1 MTVEVGERRGGYYF
15 YVPDDWAGPSETL
28 PLVVALHG
36 KESNGPAFFWRLSR
50 EASSRRFALLAP
62 SSLGLSWG
70 TPPPNWALP
79 DPKRPGANADVDN
92 VLSLLDDIHARY
104 PIDAARTLVLGYC
117 EGAPFALRLALTAR
131 TLAATTDDPER
142 FGAVALL
149 GADLDNLPLKLDE
162 PPLRVYWALGTLDAL
177 HVYQRVRRTAREL
190 AEVQGVELVWREIE
204 RLPHIFPPPDETT
217 RLLHWFHECMVLE
230 GEQRIEWTL
239 LEPSPTP
246 AHGASA
252 DEQTGSADD
261 GVGAPS
267 AAAAQPPPPPPEDL
281 PAMLE
286 RLQLTHLSKLLAAEE
301 IDLALLRSMT
311 NFPEELAELG
321 ASEEELRKLEAAVH
335 PPPSAEVDDDD
346 EDGLALEVN

>member
-1 MTVEVGERRGGYYF
+1 MDAHPIGRVPETERARG
-15 YVPDDWAGPSETL
+15 
-28 PLVVALHG
+28 
-36 KESNGPAFFWRLSR
+36 
-50 EASSRRFALLAP
+50 
-62 SSLGLSWG
+62 
-70 TPPPNWALP
+70 
-79 DPKRPGANADVDN
+79 
-92 VLSLLDDIHARY
+92 
-104 PIDAARTLVLGYC
+104 
-117 EGAPFALRLALTAR
+117 
-131 TLAATTDDPER
+131 AT
-142 FGAVALL
+142 
-149 GADLDNLPLKLDE
+149 
-162 PPLRVYWALGTLDAL
+162 W
-177 HVYQRVRRTAREL
+177 Q
-190 AEVQGVELVWREIE
+190 
-204 RLPHIFPPPDETT
+204 
-217 RLLHWFHECMVLE
+217 VLE

-321 ASEEELRKLEAAVH
+321 ASEEELRKLEAAVLVGGSRTG
-335 PPPSAEVDDDD
+335 SAEPSSRVRRLT
-346 EDGLALEVN
+346 GSPGTAVRRYIRRRRRRSTTTMRTGWRWK